1 MADSPTTPPAA
12 VPNLYPTGTIFS
24 DSQFQDQVAQAT
36 ARQQLAQNRAGED
49 WATQQYNYGLGVGAA
64 NPFGQQQLLNR
75 NQKIEATDAKNSF
88 ASRPGGVRSGAY
100 RIANANLTFNQL
112 QGQNALQQSF
122 LQAQTAYNRAKED
135 INSSYASDIYNAGL
149 GSVQRKLDADAA
161 ANLGGN
167 VDTGAQQSG
176 AQQWAKATALY
187 STGKWASGPPA
198 ADGSRLYT
206 AKDGKTYKVWPS
218 GRRELV
224 SGASKSTSSGW
235 KKAQLV
241 SDKLGKVG

>member
-64 NPFGQQQLLNR
+64 NPFGQQQVLNR
-75 NQKIEATDAKNSF
+75 NQQIERTDQKNQS

-100 RIANANLTFNQL
+100 RVANANLTFNQL
-112 QGQNALQQSF
+112 QAQNTLQQNF

-135 INSSYASDIYNAGL
+135 INSSYATDIYNAGL

-161 ANLGGN
+161 NGIGGN
-167 VDTGAQQSG
+167 TDSTTTTS
-176 AQQWAKATALY
+176 ATAPL
-187 STGKWASGPPA
+187 SFLKTVTGGTIGSSYKSPA
-198 ADGSRLYT
+198 KIKQGI
-206 AKDGKTYKVWPS
+206 
-218 GRRELV
+218 
-224 SGASKSTSSGW
+224 
-235 KKAQLV
+235 KK
-241 SDKLGKVG
+241 GKVKSNKKISKAKK